1 MDNTNP
7 YRLMAAY
14 NRWMNGK
21 LYAVWS
27 DIPDEKRK
35 ADLGAFFR
43 SIHSTLNHI
52 LWADRLW
59 LRRFETRAY
68 PMMPIGQDL
77 YADFSELRAEREKT
91 DTLILQWVGGLCEE
105 RLAQPFE
112 FTSLSDGKTR
122 RAPMWKFMTQFFNH
136 QTHHRGQVTTLI
148 KQLGFEPGIT
158 DIPWMPGAMEV
169 V

>member
-105 RLAQPFE
+105 RLE
-112 FTSLSDGKTR
+112 IG
-122 RAPMWKFMTQFFNH
+122 RAL
-136 QTHHRGQVTTLI
+136 V
-148 KQLGFEPGIT
+148 
-158 DIPWMPGAMEV
+158 
-169 V
+169 